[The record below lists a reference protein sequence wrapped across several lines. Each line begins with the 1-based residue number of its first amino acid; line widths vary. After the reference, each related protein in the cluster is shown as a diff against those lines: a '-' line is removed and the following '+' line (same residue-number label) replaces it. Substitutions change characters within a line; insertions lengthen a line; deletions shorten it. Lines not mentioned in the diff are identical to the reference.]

1 MMFIKMLEPATAS
14 IAVYL
19 LAKTPNHIS
28 TLNKNKILLRK
39 PMYLKSKVCKWLY
52 ENKHDLLDTVIEE
65 SNDAMVDVINQIYV
79 IKFINPSLF
88 LSLYVFILIMTIILM

>member
-1 MMFIKMLEPATAS
+1 MFIKMLEPATAS

-19 LAKTPNHIS
+19 LAKTPS

-65 SNDAMVDVINQIYV
+65 SNEAIIDVINQIYV

-88 LSLYVFILIMTIILM
+88 LSLYIFILIMTIILM